1 MCVLVVVDGRWREN
15 GRVGMRGHSCDI
27 VGVRVWMQ
35 GRRRDRVRYVI
46 HYLIGLCIVRF
57 HVQRFKPHTCVVIEG
72 FEALEIMHLLLSLS
86 SS

>member
-1 MCVLVVVDGRWREN
+1 MGWEGEAKGCE
-15 GRVGMRGHSCDI
+15 I

-57 HVQRFKPHTCVVIEG
+57 HVQRFEPHICNCMYLVTQG
-72 FEALEIMHLLLSLS
+72 FDALKMHLFL
-86 SS
+86 

>member
-1 MCVLVVVDGRWREN
+1 MGGGERRGGGTRGCVT
-15 GRVGMRGHSCDI
+15 

-57 HVQRFKPHTCVVIEG
+57 HV
-72 FEALEIMHLLLSLS
+72 
-86 SS
+86 